1 MLFNKEMSEEMKKD
15 KGTSNLM
22 EFTKWTKIYLK
33 SYWNVVMDIKY
44 PYQTEAGKVI

>member
-1 MLFNKEMSEEMKKD
+1 MLFNKEMSEEIKKD

-22 EFTKWTKIYLK
+22 EFTKQTKLYLK

-44 PYQTEAGKVI
+44 LYQTEARKDI